1 MEAERIAEKQK
12 SLQRSSLLKRRWE
25 KAGLL
30 YWPQEWWEN
39 RWRVDNRREWR
50 QVSASHKCQGHHSGF
65 DRPLAQHSTS
75 ALLSFAAV
83 SKSAYLYQW
92 EQRGWLCLSL
102 LTSWWV
108 FKKFREVSAL
118 NNMELIKNMKWRVSF
133 KETRKLKG
141 FLRKKIIE
149 GYLQACPSK
158 CDSLVMKGANLS
170 KTQKLMRPEQWWPS
184 NWINRGCETDITG
197 TPYGRT
203 CYSFSVCLFFV

>member
-25 KAGLL
+25 EAGLL

-92 EQRGWLCLSL
+92 EQRGWLCASFYEHLGGSLKNSEKSVLWIIWNSLKIWNEGLVSKKQGNSRVFLGKNYWGLPSGLS
-102 LTSWWV
+102 
-108 FKKFREVSAL
+108 
-118 NNMELIKNMKWRVSF
+118 
-133 KETRKLKG
+133 
-141 FLRKKIIE
+141 
-149 GYLQACPSK
+149 Q
-158 CDSLVMKGANLS
+158 
-170 KTQKLMRPEQWWPS
+170 
-184 NWINRGCETDITG
+184 
-197 TPYGRT
+197 
-203 CYSFSVCLFFV
+203 